1 MYLTAQT
8 AHYCKGV
15 SHKVHI
21 YLEYHGVCPLVRIGT
36 PHRSVLR
43 REILNI
49 YFWSKYVADII
60 GFH

>member
-21 YLEYHGVCPLVRIGT
+21 YLEYHSVCYLVRIGPPT
-36 PHRSVLR
+36 LSPAS
-43 REILNI
+43 ECPPGT
-49 YFWSKYVADII
+49 K
-60 GFH
+60 GG